1 MSAQKTQRD
10 CQTAQE
16 DANKETKIR
25 GKSQIIRLVC
35 SLVPFLLIK
44 SDMNNS
50 RKWVDKDKATRAHYK
65 VINELLNGGMRLL
78 HAVWWGLGV

>member
-10 CQTAQE
+10 CQTAQK

-50 RKWVDKDKATRAHYK
+50 RKLQGRTTKSSMSFSMVECDCCMRS
-65 VINELLNGGMRLL
+65 GGD
-78 HAVWWGLGV
+78 LGFR